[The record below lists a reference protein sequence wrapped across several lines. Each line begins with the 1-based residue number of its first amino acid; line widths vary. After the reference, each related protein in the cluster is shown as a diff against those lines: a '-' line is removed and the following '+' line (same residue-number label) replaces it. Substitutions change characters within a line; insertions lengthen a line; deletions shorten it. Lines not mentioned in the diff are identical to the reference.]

1 MQIESPAVT
10 CLLVAACWVAMST
23 SSLATPICWI
33 DRIAKANGGID
44 VYFRQNAILSIS
56 VMENPGVTPTRYTA
70 HNGVVRDE
78 ALREQGHLFVRDGV
92 EFSALQ
98 LAHDSC
104 TYKVSAS
111 GEVGKV
117 TAKAALR
124 LHGLPPAFATQ
135 TIGTDGTETE

>member
-1 MQIESPAVT
+1 MHIKSPAVT
-10 CLLVAACWVAMST
+10 CLLVAACWVA
-23 SSLATPICWI
+23 LAVSCFAAPICWI

-44 VYFRQNAILSIS
+44 IFFIGKAILSIS
-56 VMENPGVTPTRYTA
+56 VMENAGTVSARYTA
-70 HNGVVRDE
+70 SNGVVRD
-78 ALREQGHLFVRDGV
+78 AGGREQDHLFVKDGV

-104 TYKVSAS
+104 SYKVSAS

-135 TIGTDGTETE
+135 TIGTDGTETD